1 MKNRIVLYA
10 LALFVV
16 FNIGCAKKQGVVGR
30 WKLIE
35 AQNPQIDSMFISL
48 RNNINIMED
57 TLPKIADANFKLEIE
72 QQLEENKKILKN
84 AEEKMTQFYTNSYMN
99 YRDDG
104 TYEGMLMGQLE
115 SGTYTFDENTKII
128 KGKVAGS
135 EESGELKVERLNA
148 DSLVISVEPNIR
160 LVFLSDKK

>member
-1 MKNRIVLYA
+1 MKNQFLLSALVL
-10 LALFVV
+10 LISLSF
-16 FNIGCAKKQGVVGR
+16 GCAKKQGIVGR

-35 AQNPQIDSMFISL
+35 ANNPQIDSLFMSL
-48 RNNINIMED
+48 RDNIKAMED
-57 TLPKIADANFKLEIE
+57 TLPKITDAKIKSEIE
-72 QQLEENKKILKN
+72 LQLSENKEILTN
-84 AEEKMTQFYTNSYMN
+84 AESKMNQFYTNSYMN

-115 SGTYTFDENTKII
+115 SGTYTYDENTRTI
-128 KGKVAGS
+128 KGKVVGS